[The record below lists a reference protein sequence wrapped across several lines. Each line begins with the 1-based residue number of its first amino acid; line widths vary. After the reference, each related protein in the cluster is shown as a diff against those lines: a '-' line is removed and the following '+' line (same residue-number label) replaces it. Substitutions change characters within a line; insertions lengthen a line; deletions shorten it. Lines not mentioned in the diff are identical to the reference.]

1 MTEIPQQIA
10 AGFSFAPMH
19 GLFPHTSRRNQYRI
33 IAWKGEKMI
42 ELMPHNKKAVTE
54 IITRISLKQHQKMRW

>member
-1 MTEIPQQIA
+1 
-10 AGFSFAPMH
+10 
-19 GLFPHTSRRNQYRI
+19 
-33 IAWKGEKMI
+33 MI

>member
-33 IAWKGEKMI
+33 IAWKGEK
-42 ELMPHNKKAVTE
+42 ND
-54 IITRISLKQHQKMRW
+54 RINASQ